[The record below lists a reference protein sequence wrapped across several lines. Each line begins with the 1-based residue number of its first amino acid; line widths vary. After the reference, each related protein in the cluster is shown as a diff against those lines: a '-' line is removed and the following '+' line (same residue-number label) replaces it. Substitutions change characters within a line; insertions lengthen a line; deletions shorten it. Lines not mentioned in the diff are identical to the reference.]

1 VLVDAIAANA
11 CCLRPDSFAMANA
24 QRCEIL
30 AAAVMS
36 GAPAGKLRGVARSV
50 SHDGQSQIALRRCAR
65 HLTSSQ
71 RLSPQ
76 CAGRLAQARVGAGRG
91 GGAAAVAS
99 FVAGVLTGLYLG
111 NVCSCQ
117 EILRRSGRGQ
127 LGLIEEL
134 RALPPAQATAPGEQA
149 EAAAEAWQRSPTEQ
163 RAAEVARAREVAAAR
178 RRLELGVQLRALQEL
193 EAELLDSV
201 RRR

>member
-1 VLVDAIAANA
+1 
-11 CCLRPDSFAMANA
+11 M
-24 QRCEIL
+24 
-30 AAAVMS
+30 
-36 GAPAGKLRGVARSV
+36 
-50 SHDGQSQIALRRCAR
+50 
-65 HLTSSQ
+65 
-71 RLSPQ
+71 
-76 CAGRLAQARVGAGRG
+76 
-91 GGAAAVAS
+91 
-99 FVAGVLTGLYLG
+99 TGLYLG

-134 RALPPAQATAPGEQA
+134 RALPPAQAATAPAEQA

-193 EAELLDSV
+193 EA
-201 RRR
+201 

>member
-1 VLVDAIAANA
+1 
-11 CCLRPDSFAMANA
+11 MANA

-65 HLTSSQ
+65 HFQ
-71 RLSPQ
+71 RLSAVLMSTAPQ